1 MSSDSLK
8 QAVQK
13 SIYKVDKIYKT
24 DFKRSARYGDNRVYS
39 AYVEQL
45 EYKIDL
51 LIQIYSDSIYLFV
64 LWHVLPE

>member
-45 EYKIDL
+45 EYKNRFI
-51 LIQIYSDSIYLFV
+51 IAN
-64 LWHVLPE
+64 LW

>member
-51 LIQIYSDSIYLFV
+51 ILQFSGDLIYLFV
-64 LWHVLPE
+64 VLYVLPG